1 MRITRALAVVGLCA
15 PLLAC
20 LAPALLLLP
29 SPTNLMLALLQPL
42 VGFDP
47 NVAHLYEQ
55 PLVKERMTA
64 LLGPRYDTALQLLQT
79 ADRLQR
85 EGPLFFVVSRYSP
98 VPELAAKAGLVW
110 NAESNQMAAA
120 IIKGDSVELFS
131 ETIANKIEDR
141 AAAAADAPVT
151 TVVPQWP
158 AAMQA
163 WIKE

>member
-20 LAPALLLLP
+20 LAPALLLP
-29 SPTNLMLALLQPL
+29 STTNLMLALLQPL

-47 NVAHLYEQ
+47 NVVHLYEQ

-120 IIKGDSVELFS
+120 IIKGDGVELFS

-141 AAAAADAPVT
+141 AAAAADAQVAA
-151 TVVPQWP
+151 VVPQWP